1 MCECVRSVCV
11 FSVECCSINV
21 PCCVFVFVICSRIS
35 SPSLSAHTHR
45 AQGTAQQT
53 QNGTASVLCVAPPPK
68 LNTWLQRD
76 VCLDAASTCCTN
88 ININQLTIST
98 SNNDVGRATK
108 GASSLRGRSSRR
120 SLKSTICGSC
130 CCCCCLSDKIA
141 RWLLLGASRK

>member
-1 MCECVRSVCV
+1 MCV

-35 SPSLSAHTHR
+35 SPSLSAHTHGTGHR
-45 AQGTAQQT
+45 ARRAQQT
-53 QNGTASVLCVAPPPK
+53 QNGTASVLCVAPPPPPK

-98 SNNDVGRATK
+98 SNNDEGRATK
-108 GASSLRGRSSRR
+108 GAPSLRRRSSRSSRR
-120 SLKSTICGSC
+120 CSLKSTICGSC
-130 CCCCCLSDKIA
+130 CLSDKIA
-141 RWLLLGASRK
+141 RCLLLGASQK